1 MGLKLKCPGCQST
14 LQVADSARG
23 KQVKCSSCQTV
34 LRVPAGTPNTQTAKP
49 PAPKTPTPNSTAPAT
64 GSLQLRCP
72 SCQTPL
78 KVPSSFAGKVVR
90 CSKCQTQ
97 LKVPGGRTP
106 AASSPPATP
115 AGYTPPSQ
123 PSDDPFANLPTPGA
137 PAGGGF
143 GGGGLGPSVPQRPLR
158 SPNPVNPY
166 SAPSPATPRP
176 YPGGNS
182 SGSGR
187 LRSGRSVYLY
197 NVPAILMICW
207 AVLVICAGLFQIGS
221 VINLF
226 VSGEVNIQQVDMARL
241 VGRLA
246 GQFLAVA
253 LQVAVV
259 AGGIAMIRR
268 TGLGSAKTAAVI
280 TTIPCFGCLIFPIG
294 IWACVLLF
302 SNEAEKDF
310 S

>member
-34 LRVPAGTPNTQTAKP
+34 LRVPAGTPNPQTAKVP
-49 PAPKTPTPNSTAPAT
+49 TRKAPTPNAAGSAAS
-64 GSLQLRCP
+64 SLQLRCP

-97 LKVPGGRTP
+97 LKVPGGGVP
-106 AASSPPATP
+106 AASSPPAAP

-137 PAGGGF
+137 PSGGGF
-143 GGGGLGPSVPQRPLR
+143 GGGLGPSVPQRTLR

-166 SAPSPATPRP
+166 STPSPSAPRT
-176 YPGGNS
+176 YQGGNPS
-182 SGSGR
+182 RAGR
-187 LRSGRSVYLY
+187 LRSGRSAVLY
-197 NVPAILMICW
+197 NIPAIIMMCW
-207 AVLVICAGLFQIGS
+207 AALVIGVGIFQIGL
-221 VINLF
+221 VIFLLA
-226 VSGEVNIQQVDMARL
+226 SGQVNFQQVDTAQL
-241 VGRLA
+241 FGRLA

-253 LQVAVV
+253 LQGAVL
-259 AGGIAMIRR
+259 AGGIAMVRR
-268 TGLGSAKTAAVI
+268 SNLGSAKTAAVI
-280 TTIPCFGCLIFPIG
+280 TTIPCFGCLVFPIG

-302 SNEAEKDF
+302 SNEAEQDF
-310 S
+310 A